1 MQAAFQR
8 RRVTRAVLQVSQKP
22 LRSVR
27 TSVETVFKVLDWRG
41 ASKWMPY
48 LVVSAVLL
56 ALGLFLYVLY
66 WLVLLLSA
74 DNWI

>member
-1 MQAAFQR
+1 
-8 RRVTRAVLQVSQKP
+8 
-22 LRSVR
+22 
-27 TSVETVFKVLDWRG
+27 VETVFKVLDWRG

-56 ALGLFLYVLY
+56 SLGLFLYVLY